1 MKVKEES
8 EKAGLKLNV
17 QKTKIMASDPIISW
31 QIDGETMETVTD
43 FIFWGAPKSLQMLT
57 AANKLKDTCFL
68 EEKLWPI
75 LLLFSCSVMSD
86 SLQTMGCSMPGF
98 PVLHHLP
105 ELAQTQILHVGKVM
119 SLLLIVSVLKNRDIT
134 LPRKGLIVKVMVFT
148 VVMNGCDCWTIKKA
162 ERWIMNDFKLWCW
175 RRLFLDCKEIKPV
188 NPKGYQPWIFIRS
201 TDTELKLQ
209 HFGHL
214 MGRANLQEKTLNMAK
229 VEGGRRRGRQRMGWL
244 DDISKSMDMNLS
256 KLWERVKDREAWCA
270 AVRGVAK
277 SQTWLSDWTAK
288 KGYLRWNKHVPFLMD
303 NGC

>member
-1 MKVKEES
+1 
-8 EKAGLKLNV
+8 
-17 QKTKIMASDPIISW
+17 MANRWGNSYRLY
-31 QIDGETMETVTD
+31 
-43 FIFWGAPKSLQMLT
+43 FFWGGAPKSLQMLT

-86 SLQTMGCSMPGF
+86 SLQTMCYNTPGF
-98 PVLHHLP
+98 PVPHHLP

-134 LPRKGLIVKVMVFT
+134 LPRKGLIVKAMVFT

-214 MGRANLQEKTLNMAK
+214 MGRPDLQEKTLMLANWRQEEKRTTEDEMVGWHQQVDGQEFEQALG
-229 VEGGRRRGRQRMGWL
+229 EGEGQGSLMCCSLWSCKEPGMIEWL
-244 DDISKSMDMNLS
+244 NSK
-256 KLWERVKDREAWCA
+256 ERV
-270 AVRGVAK
+270 
-277 SQTWLSDWTAK
+277 SQVK
-288 KGYLRWNKHVPFLMD
+288 
-303 NGC
+303 